1 MKFKKIFIIII
12 FISMFISLNYTYAQS
27 KIILETESEINIGEE
42 FDLNINVEGDNIY
55 ALTINLLYDTSK
67 VKYIGDSSDVEV
79 YENKLIYTWFDET
92 GGFKPKNN
100 ENILSLRFKAIGSGE
115 VNFGL
120 NGEIYNLNGEIRD
133 VNYIG
138 TSININEIK
147 NIEKQSFQSEGSD
160 SVLLKEMRINYE
172 GITPEFN
179 KEIENYYFITYENID
194 NILVDAIPE
203 NTNAKVN
210 IKGNDNIKYGLNQIQ
225 IEVSL
230 NNMKK
235 IYTINVTKTN
245 NVELANANLENLAVD
260 SYLLEPEFSPNITNY
275 NLKVSNDIDKIN
287 ILAVAQNIGTSVN
300 IIGNDNLKEGNNEIK
315 IIVNAQDKIT
325 KKEYILNVYKRNI
338 REEMEYVNEIE
349 IQTQRL
355 SELLEE
361 NVENQSTNSEITENN
376 NEYMVNNSKIS
387 LMIPTIIVIIVIIV
401 VGGAFIIMYIKNK

>member
-27 KIILETESEINIGEE
+27 KIILETESEINVGEE

-92 GGFKPKNN
+92 GGFRPKNN

-179 KEIENYYFITYENID
+179 KEIENYYFITDENID